1 MRITDTIYKDN
12 NTNYKTNSFKLIKT
26 LGYNGA
32 SIVETLRNLD
42 LDIFSPYAVNSPLLV
57 DKRLGLSS
65 GVLKA
70 LIKRRSRNPS
80 GTVKIS
86 Y

>member
-1 MRITDTIYKDN
+1 MILYTRNSYKL
-12 NTNYKTNSFKLIKT
+12 TKT

-32 SIVETLRNLD
+32 SVVQKLHTLD
-42 LDIFSPYAVNSPLLV
+42 LDIVTPYAVNIPLLV
-57 DKRLGLSS
+57 DKRLGLFSRI
-65 GVLKA
+65 LEA
-70 LIKRRSRNPS
+70 LLKRRSRNPS